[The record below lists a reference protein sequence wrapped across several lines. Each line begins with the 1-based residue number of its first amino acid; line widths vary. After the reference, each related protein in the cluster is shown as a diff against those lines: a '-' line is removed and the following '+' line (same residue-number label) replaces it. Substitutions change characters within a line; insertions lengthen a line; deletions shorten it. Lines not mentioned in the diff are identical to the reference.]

1 MLERKERVEELLESL
16 WIITVEGQKDK
27 SDFSLLKDDEAVKD
41 LVKMGYVSIKENQ
54 LGLTETG
61 KMEAQKCIR
70 RHRLAERL
78 MTDVFVEK
86 SKLIHETSC
95 KFEHLLHKDLE
106 KNICTLL
113 GHPKTCPHGK
123 PIPPGSC
130 CRGASKEYLKKIIMP
145 LAELEI
151 KKKGKVAY
159 LQTGNR
165 DILQKM
171 IAMGVLPKTEI
182 LLLQKFPSYVIQ
194 VGKSQFAID
203 KEMASQ
209 IYVRQV

>member
-1 MLERKERVEELLESL
+1 MEQKDRVEELLESL

-27 SDFSLLKDDEAVKD
+27 SDFGLLKDDEAVKD
-41 LVKMGYVSIKENQ
+41 LIKRGYVYITENQ
-54 LGLTETG
+54 LGLTDVG
-61 KMEAQKCIR
+61 KAEAQKCIR

-86 SKLIHETSC
+86 SELIHETSC
-95 KFEHLLHKDLE
+95 KFEHLIHRDLE
-106 KNICTLL
+106 KSICTLL

-130 CRGASKEYLKKIIMP
+130 CRGASKDYLKRIIMP
-145 LAELEI
+145 LAELEV
-151 KKKGKVAY
+151 KRKGKVAY

-165 DILQKM
+165 DVLQKM

-194 VGKSQFAID
+194 IGKSQFALD

>member
-1 MLERKERVEELLESL
+1 MMERKVRIEELLESL
-16 WIITVEGQKDK
+16 WIFTVEGPKEK
-27 SDFSLLKDDEAVKD
+27 SDFSLLKDDDAVKD
-41 LVKMGYVSIKENQ
+41 LISMGYVVIQGKE

-61 KMEAQKCIR
+61 KLEAQKCIR

-86 SKLIHETSC
+86 SKLVHETSC
-95 KFEHLLHKDLE
+95 KFEHLIHKDLE
-106 KNICTLL
+106 KSICTLL

-130 CRGASKEYLKKIIMP
+130 CRGASKDYLKKIIMP
-145 LAELEI
+145 LSELEI
-151 KKKGKVAY
+151 KQKGKVAY

-165 DILQKM
+165 DALQKM

-182 LLLQKFPSYVIQ
+182 QLLQKFPSYVIQ

-203 KEMASQ
+203 KEMAAH
-209 IYVRQV
+209 IYVRQM